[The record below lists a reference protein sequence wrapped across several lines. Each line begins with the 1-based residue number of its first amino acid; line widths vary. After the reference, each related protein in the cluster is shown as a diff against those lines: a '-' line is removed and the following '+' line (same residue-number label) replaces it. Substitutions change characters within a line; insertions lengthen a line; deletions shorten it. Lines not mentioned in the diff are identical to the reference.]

1 MYYSFK
7 EAEGPEVADQGS
19 RLYFVSERVECDLT
33 DACYR
38 IKNIDRSRYYHRSEE
53 VPTCNSTARAN
64 FKHFLSKIMIFK
76 FQNLSPPTFLSNHP
90 KPFSV
95 CSRVNLRQIIT
106 LLG

>member
-38 IKNIDRSRYYHRSEE
+38 IKNIDRSRYYHR
-53 VPTCNSTARAN
+53 CNSIARSN
-64 FKHFLSKIMIFK
+64 F
-76 FQNLSPPTFLSNHP
+76 
-90 KPFSV
+90 
-95 CSRVNLRQIIT
+95 
-106 LLG
+106 